1 MAGRTKPFSAFEFM
15 IAWRYLR
22 ARRAEGGV
30 SVMTWISLVG
40 IALGVMALVAT
51 LAVRAGFR
59 AEMVDTIL
67 GANAHVTMY
76 SAPHQDAEGVM
87 IRTVDDYQALAEKV
101 RAVPGVVRA
110 VPVVRG
116 QAMISFGD
124 RSNVAEVYGITLDD
138 LKAIPRVAS
147 SPDAYGDI
155 ETFDKGIA
163 IGSGIAR
170 DLGVGPGDKIKVIV
184 FNEETLSG
192 EFSVGTDGSISLPL
206 IGEVVAKGK
215 APRDL
220 ALEVQG
226 RLADGYLREPKVSIE
241 ISTYRPFFILG
252 EVKAPGQY
260 PYASG
265 LTVMNAI
272 ATAQGF
278 TPRADK
284 KNAYIRA
291 AGANE
296 EQGMKLTPDLRVRPG
311 DTIRV
316 GERYF

>member
-1 MAGRTKPFSAFEFM
+1 MFLAF
-15 IAWRYLR
+15 
-22 ARRAEGGV
+22 
-30 SVMTWISLVG
+30 
-40 IALGVMALVAT
+40 
-51 LAVRAGFR
+51 
-59 AEMVDTIL
+59 
-67 GANAHVTMY
+67 
-76 SAPHQDAEGVM
+76 
-87 IRTVDDYQALAEKV
+87 ALAGCAAGSGKV
-101 RAVPGVVRA
+101 
-110 VPVVRG
+110 
-116 QAMISFGD
+116 ISTGD
-124 RSNVAEVYGITLDD
+124 RYVASAAADNDYTLD
-138 LKAIPRVAS
+138 A
-147 SPDAYGDI
+147 
-155 ETFDKGIA
+155 
-163 IGSGIAR
+163 
-170 DLGVGPGDKIKVIV
+170 GDKIKVIV

-192 EFSVGTDGSISLPL
+192 EVSVGTDGSISLPL
-206 IGEVVAKGK
+206 IGAVVAKGK